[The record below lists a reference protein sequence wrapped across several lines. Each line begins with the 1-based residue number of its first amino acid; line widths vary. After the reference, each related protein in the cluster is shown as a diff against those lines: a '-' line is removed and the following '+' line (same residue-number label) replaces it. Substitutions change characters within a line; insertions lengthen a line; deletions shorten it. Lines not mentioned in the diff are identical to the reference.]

1 MFDVFFISYHEQY
14 ADKNF
19 EALLDKAPLAK
30 RVDGIEGIFNAH
42 KRAAELSK
50 TKMFY
55 VIDADAIL
63 VDEFEFDYRPTEL
76 DEAYEGVLATECVHT
91 WRAKNPINDLVYGYG
106 GAKLFPAKGLREAN
120 KWNIDFTTSVMPH
133 FVPMEQ
139 ISNITAFNTDPYS
152 TWKAAVRE
160 CTKLASSII
169 TLPGGKKFLKRKQH
183 KDTEKRLDIWCTVG
197 ANKKFGEYAIAGAK
211 LGRKFGSKQKNNLEA
226 LNLINDY
233 EWLQEQYER
242 EYPTT

>member
-14 ADKNF
+14 ADENF

-30 RVDGIEGIFNAH
+30 RVDNVKGIFNAH
-42 KRAAELSK
+42 KHAAELSK

-63 VDEFEFDYRPTEL
+63 LDDFNFDYQPIEL
-76 DEAYEGVLATECVHT
+76 DEAYDGVLATDCVHT
-91 WRAKNPINDLVYGYG
+91 WRATNPINDLVYGYG
-106 GAKLFPAKGLREAN
+106 GVKLFPARGLREAN

-169 TLPGGKKFLKRKQH
+169 ENQH
-183 KDTEKRLDIWCTVG
+183 PYTEKRLDIWCTVG

-211 LGRKFGSKQKNNLEA
+211 LGRKFGSNQKNNLEA